1 MNRRYALTG
10 IGTLLLGGIARAS
23 SLSETGNSATFV
35 LVHGAWHG
43 GWCWKKVA
51 ALLRKEGFVVY
62 TPTLSGLG
70 ERSHQ
75 LGPEIDLDVHI
86 QDIVNVLEYEDLHH
100 VILVGHSYAGMVIT
114 GVAGKAGNRIDQLV
128 YLDAFLPE
136 NGKSLS
142 DYVPAAPAEN
152 APEDSDSNWKVP
164 PLDTPEGFGVKD
176 PADQEWTARRL
187 GPQPAK
193 TFRQPLTLQTDLPAT
208 IRKSYV
214 LLTED
219 SPWFLE
225 AAARAKAKGYMYHR
239 LIGGGHD
246 AMISEP
252 EKIAGLFGR
261 IAGNMH

>member
-10 IGTLLLGGIARAS
+10 IGTLLLGGLTRAS
-23 SLSETGNSATFV
+23 SPSETGNSATFV

-62 TPTLSGLG
+62 APTLSGLG

-152 APEDSDSNWKVP
+152 TPQDSDGNWKVP
-164 PLDTPEGFGVKD
+164 PLDTVHGRAVGSNYGPRLHQAPGLEHGC
-176 PADQEWTARRL
+176 TRRL
-187 GPQPAK
+187 CGHHQHAAHDDLFHEQHALRGPG
-193 TFRQPLTLQTDLPAT
+193 R
-208 IRKSYV
+208 S
-214 LLTED
+214 
-219 SPWFLE
+219 
-225 AAARAKAKGYMYHR
+225 
-239 LIGGGHD
+239 HD
-246 AMISEP
+246 
-252 EKIAGLFGR
+252 G
-261 IAGNMH
+261 